1 MPNPVD
7 DAPVGPGKVAL
18 PLDSDPHDLPPNN
31 TAYLRKFRRRV
42 FHVVAVCCTLALVAF
57 WLRPSAVR
65 RRDDDFSSKAPLS
78 DIANDPRLESYQTPG
93 NADHCA
99 DWLTGPDGLAS
110 ASFELPTAADLL
122 FFLSRGPVSGHISIV
137 ESANYSTGPIE
148 VSVTAHSG
156 ENLDQTKVCRM
167 GAADEHGILL
177 WAEPRHPHGDPT
189 GNLRFNITVAL
200 PSGVRN
206 YKDLTTDLVLFSHG
220 TDDFFSPWSPSSFE
234 VIRLKTSNA
243 AINFRGL
250 VGRSAFIQ
258 TTNAKLEGFFS
269 GLEVSAQTSNAP
281 IDIIATMFGERSGS
295 ESRVNLKTSNGAIT
309 AHLGLVSDYE
319 NNILR
324 AVAQTSGA
332 SLTIHAPGR
341 LMLAKNS
348 SFFLDASTSVGPA
361 TAYLY
366 PEYEG
371 LYDLRTTRAEAQLRG
386 AKDLADPSGK
396 GRHRTVAKKS
406 TGRHAQGRIYWSHD
420 GKPAAASERGSVK
433 ITTSV
438 SPVVLYI

>member
-1 MPNPVD
+1 MVPILVRCNP
-7 DAPVGPGKVAL
+7 
-18 PLDSDPHDLPPNN
+18 
-31 TAYLRKFRRRV
+31 TE
-42 FHVVAVCCTLALVAF
+42 
-57 WLRPSAVR
+57 
-65 RRDDDFSSKAPLS
+65 DF
-78 DIANDPRLESYQTPG
+78 E
-93 NADHCA
+93 
-99 DWLTGPDGLAS
+99 
-110 ASFELPTAADLL
+110 
-122 FFLSRGPVSGHISIV
+122 
-137 ESANYSTGPIE
+137 
-148 VSVTAHSG
+148 
-156 ENLDQTKVCRM
+156 
-167 GAADEHGILL
+167 
-177 WAEPRHPHGDPT
+177 
-189 GNLRFNITVAL
+189 
-200 PSGVRN
+200 RN
-206 YKDLTTDLVLFSHG
+206 YKFQ
-220 TDDFFSPWSPSSFE
+220 
-234 VIRLKTSNA
+234 
-243 AINFRGL
+243 GL
-250 VGRSAFIQ
+250 GRPLSLY
-258 TTNAKLEGFFS
+258 TNTNAKLEGFFS

-281 IDIIATMFGERSGS
+281 IDIIATMFGQSSGS
-295 ESRVNLKTSNGAIT
+295 ESRVNLQTSNGAIT

-332 SLTIHAPGR
+332 SLTIHASGR
-341 LMLAKNS
+341 LMLAQNS

-371 LYDLRTTRAEAQLRG
+371 LYDLWTTRAEAQLRG